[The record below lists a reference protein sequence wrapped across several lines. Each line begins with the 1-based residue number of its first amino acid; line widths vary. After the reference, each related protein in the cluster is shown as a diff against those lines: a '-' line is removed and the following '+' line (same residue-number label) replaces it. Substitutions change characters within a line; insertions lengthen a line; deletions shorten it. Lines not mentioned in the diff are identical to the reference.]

1 MEFQNNPT
9 DPTGNSIFEDSN
21 IDGCPLNEDSG
32 QNETELT
39 ACQRRLKTCK
49 KMLVKCQVVI
59 EEEQRIL
66 KQIKKTVGK
75 ENQSLAEIKEV
86 VFFLLKNMD

>member
-1 MEFQNNPT
+1 MVNFRN
-9 DPTGNSIFEDSN
+9 DPTGNSVFEDSN
-21 IDGCPLNEDSG
+21 IDACPLNEDSG
-32 QNETELT
+32 QNETELM

-59 EEEQRIL
+59 EEEQRLL
-66 KQIKKTVGK
+66 KQIKKTVS
-75 ENQSLAEIKEV
+75 NQSLAEIKEV